1 MQKHWNRLETI
12 LRVLEGFYEV
22 AGCGESL
29 KGIGSAPLFDPKQES
44 RESYFT
50 VELPRQLLPQE
61 LKEGD
66 YLTATWQL
74 DREATESARERVT
87 AILERL
93 ANRHHK

>member
-1 MQKHWNRLETI
+1 MKWQAVVDRFEGDLA
-12 LRVLEGFYEV
+12 VLH
-22 AGCGESL
+22 C
-29 KGIGSAPLFDPKQES
+29 FDPKQES

-66 YLTATWQL
+66 YLTA
-74 DREATESARERVT
+74 ESARERVT

-93 ANRHHK
+93 ANSHHK

>member
-1 MQKHWNRLETI
+1 MKWQAVVDRFEGDLA
-12 LRVLEGFYEV
+12 VLH
-22 AGCGESL
+22 C
-29 KGIGSAPLFDPKQES
+29 FDPKQES

-61 LKEGD
+61 SKEGD